1 MIRVLVVDDSA
12 FMRKVLSDVF
22 AGEPDF
28 SVVDTARNGQDAL
41 EKIKKH
47 KPDVVTMDVE
57 MPIMD
62 GISALE
68 RIMNECPVPIIM
80 VSSLTR
86 DGANATI
93 RALELGAVDFVAK
106 ASGPISSVTG
116 IQAELLAK
124 CRAAVKSNFRQI
136 TVSRP
141 RPAPIIAPIAP
152 FPPPRI
158 LSAPSLTPTEQIVA
172 IGTSTGGPRALQEI
186 LTKLPGN
193 LPCGVVIVQHMP
205 PGFTK
210 SLSERLN
217 ALCSLSV
224 KEAEQNDII
233 RPGLVLIAPGDYHI
247 TLERETGRTVVKLNQ
262 NPPIGGHRPA
272 VDPMMESVAAIYGKN
287 TLGVILTGMGHDGAK
302 GIQIIKQY
310 NGYTIAEDQS
320 TAVVFGMPK
329 SAIELNA
336 VDKIV
341 PLPQVASE
349 IVRIIMKQ

>member
-22 AGEPDF
+22 ASEPDF
-28 SVVDTARNGQDAL
+28 TVVDTARNGQDAF

-62 GISALE
+62 GITALE
-68 RIMNECPVPIIM
+68 KIMAESPVPIIM

-93 RALELGAVDFVAK
+93 RALELGAVDFIAK
-106 ASGPISSVTG
+106 ASGPISSVSG
-116 IQAELLAK
+116 IQSELIAK
-124 CRAAVKSNFRQI
+124 CRAVAKSNFRQ
-136 TVSRP
+136 
-141 RPAPIIAPIAP
+141 
-152 FPPPRI
+152 F
-158 LSAPSLTPTEQIVA
+158 SAPRTKLISPIPLAIPKKNSVNFSPSPTTEQIVA
-172 IGTSTGGPRALQEI
+172 IGTSTGGPRALQEV

-193 LPCGVVIVQHMP
+193 LPCGVIIVQHMP

-224 KEAEQNDII
+224 KEAEHNDII

-247 TLERETGRTVVKLNQ
+247 ILEREAGKTLVKLNQ
-262 NPPIGGHRPA
+262 NPPLGGHRPA
-272 VDPMMESVAAIYGKN
+272 VDPMMESVAAIYGKSA
-287 TLGVILTGMGHDGAK
+287 LGVILTGMGHDGAK
-302 GIQIIKQY
+302 GIQCIKQSQ
-310 NGYTIAEDQS
+310 GYTIAEDQS

-341 PLPQVASE
+341 PLPLVAAE